1 VSKENVMGLWNRIF
15 GGSSEEQDRRPSAA
29 GASAVASPGSGDDR
43 AIERYRYLLRTA
55 PPEAIEQAHAE
66 AFATLSADQRARVL
80 IDLSEGLPPAQ
91 RDAQNRSDPASLARL
106 ATRAE
111 LQRPGTLERRF
122 GRTDMGSGIFGG
134 GLLSSIAGA
143 FIGTAIAH
151 QLMEGF
157 GGDATEPAAADDA
170 ADSAGEADAE
180 LGDGGDLGGDDFGG
194 DFDV

>member
-1 VSKENVMGLWNRIF
+1 MTMGLWNRIF
-15 GGSSEEQDRRPSAA
+15 GGSSDEQNRRPWAA
-29 GASAVASPGSGDDR
+29 DASAGIAPGTAADDR

-55 PPEAIEQAHAE
+55 PPDAIEQAHAE

-80 IDLSEGLPPAQ
+80 RDLSEELPAAQ

-134 GLLSSIAGA
+134 SLLSSIAGA

-151 QLMEGF
+151 QLMESF
-157 GGDATEPAAADDA
+157 GDGDATASETAADDDA

-194 DFDV
+194 FDV